1 MNTAAVL
8 AAAPVDRDTG
18 RRWLEEELRRDEYS
32 ATDLTPLER
41 LGRWV
46 DDVLSGLVSAA
57 FSGNSPWLLLL
68 VVLALAAIVVL
79 IVWRV
84 RRLGLRRVQVPV
96 SAFDAVVAAP
106 QPQPWRQ
113 SAQAAADRGDLRTAV
128 ADQARAIFA
137 VLALRGVVDLDDA
150 ATSSELARTAG
161 RAVPSRAEDLDRVAE
176 VFNDLVFGEE
186 SAPQR
191 SDDELRAL
199 FAQFVSLDADL
210 SRLPAGPQTGAL
222 R

>member
-1 MNTAAVL
+1 MSPAAIL
-8 AAAPVDRDTG
+8 AAAPVDRGTG

-32 ATDLTPLER
+32 ANDLTPLER

-46 DDVLSGLVSAA
+46 DDVLTGLLSAA
-57 FSGNSPWLLLL
+57 LGGNSPWLLLL
-68 VVLALAAIVVL
+68 VVLALAAIIAL

-106 QPQPWRQ
+106 QPEPWRR
-113 SAQAAADRGDLRTAV
+113 SAQAAAARGDLRTAV

-137 VLALRGVVDLDDA
+137 VLALRGLVDLDDA
-150 ATSSELARTAG
+150 ATASELARTAG
-161 RAVPSRAEDLDRVAE
+161 AAVPAHAQDLHRVAE

-186 SAPQR
+186 SAPKR
-191 SDDELRAL
+191 TDDELRAL
-199 FAQFVSLDADL
+199 LTAFVGLDAEL
-210 SRLPAGPQTGAL
+210 TRLPAGARTEVL

>member
-1 MNTAAVL
+1 MSPAAIL
-8 AAAPVDRDTG
+8 AAAPVDRGTG

-32 ATDLTPLER
+32 ANDLTPLER

-46 DDVLSGLVSAA
+46 DDVLTGLLSAA
-57 FSGNSPWLLLL
+57 LGGNSPWLLLL
-68 VVLALAAIVVL
+68 VVLALAAIIAL

-84 RRLGLRRVQVPV
+84 RRLGLRRAQVPV

-106 QPQPWRQ
+106 QPEPWRR
-113 SAQAAADRGDLRTAV
+113 SAQAAAARGDLRTAV

-137 VLALRGVVDLDDA
+137 VLALRGLVDLDDA
-150 ATSSELARTAG
+150 ATASELARTAG
-161 RAVPSRAEDLDRVAE
+161 AAVPAHAQDLHRVAD

-186 SAPQR
+186 SAPKR
-191 SDDELRAL
+191 TDDELRAL
-199 FAQFVSLDADL
+199 LTAFVDLDAEL
-210 SRLPAGPQTGAL
+210 SRLPAGARTEAL